1 MRMELAPLPA
11 GEPEKFLLRSG
22 DLLFARQSLVREGAG
37 KCSIVLDDPEPR
49 TWEGHLIRAR
59 VERSIA
65 DPAFYYYWFR
75 SHLGR
80 AAVDTIIEQVAAAGI
95 RGSDLA
101 RLAVPLPGLRQQ
113 QAIAGVLGALDDK
126 IESNRRIWVTTLDL
140 LEASRVRLAG
150 AAEVTTATLGDLV
163 AVNASTLK
171 PGAPDARLVYVD
183 IASVSPGTIDVW
195 QEMRWSDAPSRARR
209 GVSDGDVI
217 FSTVRPTRRSFS
229 VILDPDPEVVVST
242 GFAVMTPRA
251 IGTTFLLA
259 TVADAEF
266 VTYCEGASQGS
277 AYPAVSP
284 DAMAKYAV
292 RLPAERELLH
302 MESELMP
309 VLRRGHC
316 ALTENFTLAALRD
329 ALLPELLS
337 GRLRVRE
344 AEKVI
349 EDVV

>member
-1 MRMELAPLPA
+1 
-11 GEPEKFLLRSG
+11 
-22 DLLFARQSLVREGAG
+22 
-37 KCSIVLDDPEPR
+37 
-49 TWEGHLIRAR
+49 
-59 VERSIA
+59 
-65 DPAFYYYWFR
+65 
-75 SHLGR
+75 
-80 AAVDTIIEQVAAAGI
+80 
-95 RGSDLA
+95 
-101 RLAVPLPGLRQQ
+101 
-113 QAIAGVLGALDDK
+113 LDDK

-163 AVNASTLK
+163 AFNASTLK